1 MMSVRH
7 DMPDSIFHSQI
18 PLSRLMPLNL
28 VPSRTSKYRESR
40 LNAHETN
47 GSSALLVLEQVM
59 VNPSSS
65 RSAPTSMSTL
75 WLVEASESL

>member
-7 DMPDSIFHSQI
+7 DMPDSILQSQL
-18 PLSRLMPLNL
+18 PLSRLVPLNL
-28 VPSRTSKYRESR
+28 VPSRTSKHRKSR
-40 LNAHETN
+40 LNAHETK

-59 VNPSSS
+59 VNPNSS